1 MFDFNS
7 TLEDINN
14 NSSEIIDNILSSN
27 MDIRCCFYGKYK
39 LLLDMT
45 PVGNTGFYKIN
56 NINHQFYKNPY
67 SISDLYF
74 EDILNQMP
82 YRKGSCS
89 VRNDCIDEFKVF
101 SNMINSNINDINK
114 IKLYSDGYFII
125 ITMLSY
131 DSKYGV
137 FIKLNE
143 HKDVDFENIYDNTFY
158 DVLNDVNNGV
168 FDFKSYYKNIIGSSI
183 NTIEDLPIYYGFQS
197 LMRGYVIRFY
207 HDIKVPNKF
216 YFLFNFSVLNRK
228 RAYNYDRLN
237 RDIQTIIGINYN
249 KNIRVD
255 LFKSLYNKSNDTY
268 ASLKSLLSKKPRPVI
283 VDTNNHKLEVKLTA
297 DLKNIPEYV
306 INTVKTGSEYCKE
319 YDENAIGMYEITV
332 IE

>member
-1 MFDFNS
+1 
-7 TLEDINN
+7 
-14 NSSEIIDNILSSN
+14 
-27 MDIRCCFYGKYK
+27 
-39 LLLDMT
+39 
-45 PVGNTGFYKIN
+45 
-56 NINHQFYKNPY
+56 
-67 SISDLYF
+67 
-74 EDILNQMP
+74 MP
-82 YRKGSCS
+82 YRKEAYSIG
-89 VRNDCIDEFKVF
+89 NDCVDIFTVF
-101 SNMINSNINDINK
+101 SNMINSNINDITK

-143 HKDVDFENIYDNTFY
+143 HKDINFENIYDNTFY
-158 DVLNDVNNGV
+158 DALNDVNNGV
-168 FDFKSYYKNIIGSSI
+168 FNFKSYYKTIIGTHI
-183 NTIEDLPIYYGFQS
+183 NTVDDLPIEYGFQS

-255 LFKSLYNKSNDTY
+255 LFKSLYNIS
-268 ASLKSLLSKKPRPVI
+268 
-283 VDTNNHKLEVKLTA
+283 
-297 DLKNIPEYV
+297 
-306 INTVKTGSEYCKE
+306 
-319 YDENAIGMYEITV
+319 
-332 IE
+332 

>member
-1 MFDFNS
+1 
-7 TLEDINN
+7 
-14 NSSEIIDNILSSN
+14 
-27 MDIRCCFYGKYK
+27 
-39 LLLDMT
+39 
-45 PVGNTGFYKIN
+45 
-56 NINHQFYKNPY
+56 
-67 SISDLYF
+67 
-74 EDILNQMP
+74 
-82 YRKGSCS
+82 
-89 VRNDCIDEFKVF
+89 
-101 SNMINSNINDINK
+101 MINSNINDITK

-131 DSKYGV
+131 DSKYGI

-143 HKDVDFENIYDNTFY
+143 HKDVNFENIYDNTFY
-158 DVLNDVNNGV
+158 DALNDVNNGV
-168 FDFKSYYKNIIGSSI
+168 FNFKSYYKNIIGTPI
-183 NTIEDLPIYYGFQS
+183 NTVDDLPIEYSFQS

-207 HDIKVPNKF
+207 HDIKAPNKF

-249 KNIRVD
+249 KNIRID

-268 ASLKSLLSKKPRPVI
+268 TSLKSLLSKKPRPVT
-283 VDTNNHKLEVKLTA
+283 VNTDMHKLEVKLTA

-306 INTVKTGSEYCKE
+306 INTVKTSSEYCKE

-332 IE
+332 IN